1 MKFKWLMQ
9 WYIFVQN
16 HTSKFEVAAIQLRN
30 RTLRRVQIP
39 TYTLMHHATR
49 RTNASA
55 WIKSCLKCCALTYCV
70 NISHSTWF
78 TVLITPHNR
87 DLTHLYGRNYPAKP
101 FTRPFSAIY
110 RIQCCWRRERIFST
124 ASPRRWSLMTN
135 ACVLWRDWLSKCP

>member
-1 MKFKWLMQ
+1 MQ
-9 WYIFVQN
+9 YMIYFVQN
-16 HTSKFEVAAIQLRN
+16 HTSKFVVAAIQLRN
-30 RTLRRVQIP
+30 RTLRWVQIS
-39 TYTLMHHATR
+39 TNIYTNASRNYR
-49 RTNASA
+49 RTNLST

-101 FTRPFSAIY
+101 FTRPFPAIY

-124 ASPRRWSLMTN
+124 ASPSLISN
-135 ACVLWRDWLSKCP
+135 DKCVRFVARLAFKVSLIAV